1 MGTGPASGGS
11 HRLGLRLQRLQ
22 GYRWRVRVATSNQ
35 KAILARASPFPLRV
49 SVQGGLQLSAQERNL
64 EDSIRIILGISLGE
78 RIYSFS
84 QNG

>member
-1 MGTGPASGGS
+1 MASAGGDIKSKS
-11 HRLGLRLQRLQ
+11 HLGQ
-22 GYRWRVRVATSNQ
+22 GVA
-35 KAILARASPFPLRV
+35 FPLRV